1 MFSCKGGYRFQIV
14 QDDLVKHIF
23 PDIVCGTVAGSPLE
37 TSALEI
43 VVFRFDGFPSVQ
55 IQTASAFPTEKV
67 SSISIFST
75 VSLSKYKLIL
85 CLFFEFIFSPL
96 PALHQTVTP
105 YFIA

>member
-14 QDDLVKHIF
+14 QDDLVKHILS
-23 PDIVCGTVAGSPLE
+23 DIVCGTVAGSPLE

-67 SSISIFST
+67 SSILVYFALLVRT
-75 VSLSKYKLIL
+75 LSSCKMLLYWINIKK
-85 CLFFEFIFSPL
+85 
-96 PALHQTVTP
+96 VDKRK
-105 YFIA
+105 